1 MDALNL
7 EFYNYEEVVP
17 ESAPMCLLVPADK
30 VKAFTALCQARVVP
44 TTDERQI
51 IQTVVMAALETEQIV
66 FKDPDI
72 LVEAVI
78 RNPRLHDEV
87 LAFAEQFLTQNL
99 Q

>member
-1 MDALNL
+1 MDTMDL
-7 EFYNYEEVVP
+7 EFHNYEEVVP

-30 VKAFTALCQARVVP
+30 VKAFTALCEARLMP

-78 RNPRLHDEV
+78 RSPRMHEGV
-87 LAFAEQFLTQNL
+87 LAFAEQLLTQTL